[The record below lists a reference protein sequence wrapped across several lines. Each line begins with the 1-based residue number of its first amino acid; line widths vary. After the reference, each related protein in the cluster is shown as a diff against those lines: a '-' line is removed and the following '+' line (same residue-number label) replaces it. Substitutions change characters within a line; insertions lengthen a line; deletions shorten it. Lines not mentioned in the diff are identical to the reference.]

1 MKRETELTDQEFIG
15 SRIASVRR
23 LRNMKQVDLGAAI
36 GVTDQTISNWEV
48 GLRTPRA
55 DYLRKLCEELQCS
68 ADYILGITDELP
80 FSDTTPSE
88 EQDGFVDLA

>member
-1 MKRETELTDQEFIG
+1 MTGHDALTDQILIG
-15 SRIASVRR
+15 KRIATVRR

-55 DYLRKLCEELQCS
+55 DLLSKLCVELQCS
-68 ADYILGITDELP
+68 ADYILGITDEQP
-80 FSDTTPSE
+80 VTPTE
-88 EQDGFVDLA
+88 PDAGLEP

>member
-1 MKRETELTDQEFIG
+1 MKRETALTDQAFLG
-15 SRIASVRR
+15 SRIANVRR

-55 DYLRKLCEELQCS
+55 DYLSKLCDELQCS

-80 FSDTTPSE
+80 FNDTAPSE
-88 EQDGFVDLA
+88 EQDEPVD